1 MQSESDF
8 YDHYKESFS
17 VQRDNVSERN
27 KLSLGMLVVIVLLAG
42 FIYDPNTM
50 NSEVNTCVSN
60 YVNGLAFEIKYVN
73 TGLVFLTLLVIVKY
87 YQAEFK
93 VERMRQYLS
102 ECEQKLS
109 EDRQYQILREEISS
123 SKSFSWFGIVV
134 NFCYILLLPLGII
147 MVSFI
152 RIYSELAWDSDF
164 KYVDFLGLG
173 LIILF
178 SFLYLSNRFLK
189 EEYFKK
195 DLHPDMTFIQRVLSY
210 LRLR

>member
-17 VQRDNVSERN
+17 VQRDNISERN

-42 FIYDPNTM
+42 FIYDPNTL

-93 VERMRQYLS
+93 VEKMRQYLS

-109 EDRQYQILREEISS
+109 EDRKYQIFREDISYN
-123 SKSFSWFGIVV
+123 KSFSWFGNAV

-147 MVSFI
+147 TISILRV
-152 RIYSELAWDSDF
+152 YSELAWDSDF

-178 SFLYLSNRFLK
+178 SLLYLSNRFLK

-195 DLHPDMTFIQRVLSY
+195 KLYPDMTLFQRILAY

>member
-27 KLSLGMLVVIVLLAG
+27 KLSLGMLVVMVLLAG

-123 SKSFSWFGIVV
+123 SKSFSFFGRFV
-134 NFCYILLLPLGII
+134 NFCYTLLLPLGII
-147 MVSFI
+147 MVSI
-152 RIYSELAWDSDF
+152 LRVYSELAWDSDF

-189 EEYFKK
+189 EEYLKK
-195 DLHPDMTFIQRVLSY
+195 DLHPDMTFTQRVLSY